1 MSFSAGM
8 TVRSR
13 GQRCVVVDA
22 TPIVG
27 GEAPSNRL
35 RLRALEGPL
44 RGQEWPVVDTL
55 EDVKPDRLPALS
67 LERIGRDARFRLLHE
82 AFQLTLAPPPT
93 ALLAAGRSR
102 IRFHL
107 YQQIPALRMLSLPR
121 PRILNASDVGLGK
134 TIETGIALRELI
146 ARRRAGRILIVC
158 PAGIMEQWQEE
169 LATKFGLDFRIFDRD
184 GVHTA
189 KKEIEFGA
197 NAWATEPRIIASF
210 DYLKRR
216 DGVFREVQG
225 VRFNVVV
232 CDECHHL
239 AHNLPTD
246 HDISDRHRL
255 GQWISKASDALI
267 LLSATPHSGYDKSF
281 ASLLNLLEPTL
292 VPDME
297 KMRYG
302 NYSRHLVRHLKRHI
316 KNPDGSDFFVPA
328 KLSKPI
334 PVTLTED
341 EAAVHAAVAQQAGA
355 LDEQAEKLKDVREKY
370 ALRLVATILRKRA
383 SSSLAALRST
393 VTHRME
399 NLEKAAEEV
408 EVRRDHLRA
417 LRKGETIPDEAL
429 SQLELDAH
437 RSFLARI
444 RAAGKKLRT
453 IEQESQDLLDLQELL
468 AKCPTDTDS
477 KAETLLAELKAIHEA
492 NPTDKIII
500 FSEYADTV
508 EWLVNFLN
516 RNGYE
521 GRVVQY
527 DATTLNTSAKRK
539 KAVADFAKPETLLLV
554 STDSAAEGLNL
565 QEHCHR
571 VIEVELPFN
580 PNRSLQRRG
589 RVDRFGQEK
598 ECEFGFLYAKD
609 TYEGEVLK
617 RLLVKIERQVRSV
630 GSVGDVLGVLQTDRI
645 ESLIS
650 QSPDHLAAAI
660 EEADRQ
666 IEEELARV
674 NSARNKDL
682 MGDDELTDSESAR
695 LRAAIDDGNRISVDP
710 VSFVQRAIALAGGKC
725 QRDKGLLRVPQVP
738 PSWIGGKVPP
748 EYDALYADFDATPSS
763 AKPDEIIDDEHP
775 LVQNA
780 IRWVRESRY
789 KPEDDHRVAVKLLDD
804 IDAPDIVATFIATVR
819 ANDNTEM
826 QRLLAIRA
834 DAEGTPDATDAF
846 GLLQAKSVGNL
857 PLDRLPKL
865 FGGWWESAR
874 QRAEEEATSRAK
886 KWRDE
891 VKQKRHLEHPELQD
905 KLNEWNRATK
915 AVILHGHESDYE
927 QQFLPGMEKK
937 LPPAVARRLREHNK
951 EYERQASFLN
961 RRLEFEEP
969 TIEPL
974 GVLLRVPSKEVT

>member
-22 TPIVG
+22 SPIVG

-55 EDVKPDRLPALS
+55 EQDLKLDELPPLS
-67 LERIGRDARFRLLHE
+67 LERVGRDARFKLLHD

-146 ARRRAGRILIVC
+146 ARRRGGRILIVC

-184 GVHTA
+184 GVHAA
-189 KKEIEFGA
+189 KKEIELGA

-216 DGVFREVQG
+216 DGVFREVQS
-225 VRFNVVV
+225 VRFNVIV

-239 AHNLPTD
+239 ADNTLTK
-246 HDISDRHRL
+246 DISDRHRL

-267 LLSATPHSGYDKSF
+267 LLSATPHSGYDESF
-281 ASLLNLLEPTL
+281 TSLLNLLEPTL
-292 VPDME
+292 VPDIK

-302 NYSRHLVRHLKRHI
+302 NYSRHLIRHLKRHI
-316 KNPDGSDFFVPA
+316 KNADGSDFFVPA
-328 KLSKPI
+328 KQSKPI
-334 PVTLTED
+334 PVTLTD
-341 EAAVHAAVAQQAGA
+341 KEAAVHTAVAKQAGA
-355 LDEQAEKLKDVREKY
+355 LDEQADKLKDAREKY

-393 VTHRME
+393 VAHRLE
-399 NLEKAAEEV
+399 NLEKAAEDV

-444 RAAGKKLRT
+444 RAAGKRLRT
-453 IEQESQDLLDLQELL
+453 IEQETQDLLDLQELL

-492 NPTDKIII
+492 DPTDKIII

-508 EWLVNFLN
+508 DWLVGFLS
-516 RNGYE
+516 RNGYDDKL
-521 GRVVQY
+521 VQY
-527 DATTLNTSAKRK
+527 DGTLTGPQRK
-539 KAVADFAKPETLLLV
+539 KALADFAKPETLLLV

-565 QEHCHR
+565 QSHCHR
-571 VIEVELPFN
+571 VIEIELPFN

-650 QSPDHLAAAI
+650 QSPGDLAAAI

-674 NSARNKDL
+674 NSARNTEL
-682 MGDDELTDSESAR
+682 MGDDKLTDSESAQ
-695 LRAAIDDGNRISVDP
+695 LKAAIDDGNRISVDP
-710 VSFVQRAIALAGGKC
+710 VSFVERAINLANGKC
-725 QRDKGLLRVPQVP
+725 QRD
-738 PSWIGGKVPP
+738 
-748 EYDALYADFDATPSS
+748 TP
-763 AKPDEIIDDEHP
+763 
-775 LVQNA
+775 
-780 IRWVRESRY
+780 
-789 KPEDDHRVAVKLLDD
+789 
-804 IDAPDIVATFIATVR
+804 
-819 ANDNTEM
+819 
-826 QRLLAIRA
+826 
-834 DAEGTPDATDAF
+834 
-846 GLLQAKSVGNL
+846 
-857 PLDRLPKL
+857 
-865 FGGWWESAR
+865 
-874 QRAEEEATSRAK
+874 
-886 KWRDE
+886 
-891 VKQKRHLEHPELQD
+891 
-905 KLNEWNRATK
+905 
-915 AVILHGHESDYE
+915 
-927 QQFLPGMEKK
+927 
-937 LPPAVARRLREHNK
+937 
-951 EYERQASFLN
+951 
-961 RRLEFEEP
+961 
-969 TIEPL
+969 
-974 GVLLRVPSKEVT
+974 

>member
-1 MSFSAGM
+1 M

-67 LERIGRDARFRLLHE
+67 LGRIGRDARFRLLHD

-184 GVHTA
+184 GVHEA
-189 KKEIEFGA
+189 KKQIEFGG
-197 NAWATEPRIIASF
+197 NAWVTEPRIIASF

-216 DGVFREVQG
+216 DGVFREVQS

-281 ASLLNLLEPTL
+281 TSLLNLLEPTL
-292 VPDME
+292 VPEIE

-302 NYSRHLVRHLKRHI
+302 NYSRHLIRHLKRHI
-316 KNPDGSDFFVPA
+316 KNADGSDFFVPA

-341 EAAVHAAVAQQAGA
+341 EAAVHTAVAEQAGA

-393 VTHRME
+393 VTRRME
-399 NLEKAAEEV
+399 NLEKAAEDV

-417 LRKGETIPDEAL
+417 LRKGETIPDDAL

-453 IEQESQDLLDLQELL
+453 IEQESQDLLDLEELL

-477 KAETLLAELKAIHEA
+477 KAETLLTELTAIHETS
-492 NPTDKIII
+492 PTDKIII

-508 EWLVNFLN
+508 DWLVGFLS

-521 GRVVQY
+521 DKLVQY
-527 DATTLNTSAKRK
+527 DGTLTGPQRK
-539 KAVADFAKPETLLLV
+539 KALADFAKPETLLLV

-565 QEHCHR
+565 QSHCHR

-617 RLLVKIERQVRSV
+617 RLLIKIERQVRSV

-650 QSPDHLAAAI
+650 QSPDDLAAAI

-682 MGDDELTDSESAR
+682 MGDDGLTDSEVAQ
-695 LRAAIDDGNRISVDP
+695 LTTAIEDGRKITVDP
-710 VSFVQRAIALAGGKC
+710 VNFVERAVSLAGGKC
-725 QRDKGLLRVPQVP
+725 QRDNGLLRVPQVP
-738 PSWIGGKVPP
+738 QSWVGGKVPP
-748 EYDALYADFDATPSS
+748 NYEALYTSFDSAPPS
-763 AKPDEIIDDEHP
+763 AKPDEVIDDEHP

-789 KPEDDHRVAVKLLDD
+789 DPKDDHRVAAKLLDD
-804 IDAPDIVATFIATVR
+804 IDAPDIVVTFIATVR

-826 QRLLAIRA
+826 QRLLAVRVNA
-834 DAEGTPDATDAF
+834 NGLTDPSDAF
-846 GLLQAKSVGNL
+846 ELLQPRGVGNVPPEQL
-857 PLDRLPKL
+857 PTL
-865 FGGWWESAR
+865 FGNWWETAR
-874 QRAEEEATSRAK
+874 EKAEVEAAIRAK

-891 VKQKRHLEHPELQD
+891 VKGKRHAEHQELRD
-905 KLNEWNRATK
+905 KLIEWNSVTK
-915 AVILHGHESDYE
+915 AAILHNQDDPSS
-927 QQFLPGMEKK
+927 FLPGMERE
-937 LPPAVARRLREHNK
+937 LPPTVARRLRVHNK
-951 EYERQASFLN
+951 EYEQQESFLN

-969 TIEPL
+969 TVEPL
-974 GVLLRVPSKEVT
+974 GVLLRIPSKEVK